1 MRVVLLNDRGGGLA
15 AFSFLSDCWVSSRS
29 KLSQHKHCSSTY
41 TVGTLLGFTFVEP
54 EDLQDIHTQV
64 SVMMSD
70 LGVSVP
76 QLPDLDFSHVEAE
89 WKRIR
94 SSIPEVWKFNN
105 DGREFQV
112 GESFKARG
120 LDAEFPVILIPG
132 IISTV
137 RHILRCLV
145 FTELIQ
151 PPGTGVLV
159 NITGLSCLLP

>member
-1 MRVVLLNDRGGGLA
+1 MS
-15 AFSFLSDCWVSSRS
+15 SFDPSFHNTSITQV
-29 KLSQHKHCSSTY
+29 Y

-112 GESFKARG
+112 GENFKARG
-120 LDAEFPVILIPG
+120 LDAEYPVILIPG

-137 RHILRCLV
+137 CRVLRLVV
-145 FTELIQ
+145 FTEKSSFQ
-151 PPGTGVLV
+151 PSGIGVLV
-159 NITGLSCLLP
+159 DITRLSYLLP